1 MWNSSVAGS
10 RYISK
15 EVSGVVDEE
24 YSTRV
29 IDGRSLAKKVEEEV
43 KKGVEALK
51 AEKGIT
57 PGLAT
62 ILVGEDPASKMY
74 VRLKHK
80 ACERVG
86 IHAEDHDLPAT
97 ISQEELIAHIQQLNQ
112 RNDIH
117 GILLQLPLPRHLNDK
132 EAMLAIDPR
141 KDADGFHPY
150 NMGNLL
156 IGNEGF
162 VPCTPKGVIRAME
175 EHGVQTQGKHAVV
188 VGHSNVVGKPM
199 AAMLINRNAT
209 VSVCHVFTR
218 NLEQYTLDADILVV
232 GTGVK
237 HLIKADMVKEGV
249 VVFDVGITEENGKV
263 YGDVDFENVIKKASL
278 ITPVPGGVGP
288 MTISILMQHVLM
300 AAKDASE
307 YQ

>member
-1 MWNSSVAGS
+1 MVA
-10 RYISK
+10 
-15 EVSGVVDEE
+15 EE
-24 YSTRV
+24 YSTRI
-29 IDGRSLAKKVEEEV
+29 IDGRALAKKVEEEV
-43 KKGVEALK
+43 KEGVQKLK
-51 AEKGIT
+51 AEKGII

-80 ACERVG
+80 ACERMG
-86 IHAEDHDLPAT
+86 IHGEDHNLPAS
-97 ISQEELIAHIQQLNQ
+97 ISQEELTTHIKQLNL
-112 RNDIH
+112 RDDIH
-117 GILLQLPLPRHLNDK
+117 GILLQLPLPKHLDDK
-132 EAMLAIDPR
+132 EAMLAIDPK

-175 EHGVQTQGKHAVV
+175 EHGVQIQGKHAVI

-209 VSVCHVFTR
+209 VSVCHVFTKD
-218 NLEQYTLDADILVV
+218 LKQYTLDADILVV

-237 HLIKADMVKEGV
+237 HLIKADMVKEDV

-300 AAKDASE
+300 AAKDACE
-307 YQ
+307 T

>member
-1 MWNSSVAGS
+1 MVG
-10 RYISK
+10 
-15 EVSGVVDEE
+15 E
-24 YSTRV
+24 YSSRV
-29 IDGRSLAKKVEEEV
+29 IDGRSLAKKIEEEV
-43 KKGVEALK
+43 KEGVQRLK

-80 ACERVG
+80 ACERTG
-86 IHAEDHDLPAT
+86 IHAEDHNLPAST
-97 ISQEELIAHIQQLNQ
+97 SQEELTTHIKQLNL
-112 RNDIH
+112 RDDIH
-117 GILLQLPLPRHLNDK
+117 GILLQLPLPKHLNEK
-132 EAMLAIDPR
+132 EAMLAIDPK

-175 EHGVQTQGKHAVV
+175 EHGIQIQGKHAVI

-209 VSVCHVFTR
+209 VSVCHVFTQ
-218 NLEQYTLDADILVV
+218 NLKQYTLDADILVV

-263 YGDVDFENVIKKASL
+263 YGDVDFENVIKKALL

-300 AAKDASE
+300 AAKDTCKT
-307 YQ
+307 

>member
-1 MWNSSVAGS
+1 M
-10 RYISK
+10 
-15 EVSGVVDEE
+15 VDEE

-43 KKGVEALK
+43 KKGVETLK
-51 AEKGIT
+51 AERDIT

-80 ACERVG
+80 ACERTG
-86 IHAEDHDLPAT
+86 IHAEDHKLPAS
-97 ISQEELIAHIQQLNQ
+97 ISQEELIAHIQQLNL
-112 RNDIH
+112 RSDIH
-117 GILLQLPLPRHLNDK
+117 GILLQLPLPQHLNDK

-175 EHGVQTQGKHAVV
+175 EHGVQIQGKHAVV

-237 HLIKADMVKEGV
+237 HLIKADMVKEEV

-300 AAKDASE
+300 AAKDAST
-307 YQ
+307 

>member
-15 EVSGVVDEE
+15 ELSAVVDEE

-175 EHGVQTQGKHAVV
+175 EHGVQIQGKHAVV

-209 VSVCHVFTR
+209 VSVCHVFTQ

-249 VVFDVGITEENGKV
+249 GVFDVGITEENGKV

-300 AAKDASE
+300 AAKDAST
-307 YQ
+307 

>member
-1 MWNSSVAGS
+1 MVA
-10 RYISK
+10 
-15 EVSGVVDEE
+15 EE

-29 IDGRSLAKKVEEEV
+29 IDGRALAKKVEEEV
-43 KKGVEALK
+43 KEGVQKLK
-51 AEKGIT
+51 AEKGII

-80 ACERVG
+80 VCERIG
-86 IHAEDHDLPAT
+86 IHGEDHNLPAS
-97 ISQEELIAHIQQLNQ
+97 ISQEELTTHIKQLNL
-112 RNDIH
+112 RDDIH
-117 GILLQLPLPRHLNDK
+117 GILLQLPLPKHLDDK
-132 EAMLAIDPR
+132 EAMLAIDPK

-175 EHGVQTQGKHAVV
+175 EHGVQIQGKHAVI

-218 NLEQYTLDADILVV
+218 DLKQYTLDADILVV

-300 AAKDASE
+300 AAKDACE
-307 YQ
+307 T

>member
-1 MWNSSVAGS
+1 MWNSSAAGS
-10 RYISK
+10 LYISK
-15 EVSGVVDEE
+15 EVKGVVEEE
-24 YSTRV
+24 YSSRV

-51 AEKGIT
+51 AERGIT

-80 ACERVG
+80 ACERTG
-86 IHAEDHDLPAT
+86 IHAEDHNLPAS
-97 ISQEELIAHIQQLNQ
+97 ISQEELIAHIQQLNL
-112 RNDIH
+112 RKDIH

-132 EAMLAIDPR
+132 EAMLAIDPG

-175 EHGVQTQGKHAVV
+175 EHGIQIQGKHAVV

-209 VSVCHVFTR
+209 VSVCHVFTQD
-218 NLEQYTLDADILVV
+218 LKQYTLDADILVV

-237 HLIKADMVKEGV
+237 HLIKAEMVKEGV
-249 VVFDVGITEENGKV
+249 VVFDVGITEEDGKV
-263 YGDVDFENVIKKASL
+263 YGDVDFENVIKKAAL

-300 AAKDASE
+300 AAKGTCKA
-307 YQ
+307 

>member
-1 MWNSSVAGS
+1 MVG
-10 RYISK
+10 
-15 EVSGVVDEE
+15 E
-24 YSTRV
+24 YSSRV
-29 IDGRSLAKKVEEEV
+29 IDGRSLAKKIEEEV
-43 KKGVEALK
+43 KEGVQRLK
-51 AEKGIT
+51 AEKGII

-80 ACERVG
+80 ACERTG
-86 IHAEDHDLPAT
+86 IHAEDHNLPAST
-97 ISQEELIAHIQQLNQ
+97 SQEELTTHIKQLNL
-112 RNDIH
+112 RDDIH
-117 GILLQLPLPRHLNDK
+117 GILLQLPLPKHLNEK
-132 EAMLAIDPR
+132 EAMLAIDPK

-175 EHGVQTQGKHAVV
+175 EHGIQIQGKHAVI

-209 VSVCHVFTR
+209 VSVCHVFTQ
-218 NLEQYTLDADILVV
+218 NLKQYTLDADILVV

-249 VVFDVGITEENGKV
+249 VVFDVGITEEDGKV
-263 YGDVDFENVIKKASL
+263 YGDVDFENVIKKALL

-300 AAKDASE
+300 AAKDACE
-307 YQ
+307 T

>member
-1 MWNSSVAGS
+1 M
-10 RYISK
+10 
-15 EVSGVVDEE
+15 VDEE

-43 KKGVEALK
+43 KKGVETLK
-51 AEKGIT
+51 AERDIT

-80 ACERVG
+80 ACERTG
-86 IHAEDHDLPAT
+86 IHAEDHNLPAS
-97 ISQEELIAHIQQLNQ
+97 ISQEELIAHIQQLNL
-112 RNDIH
+112 RSDIH
-117 GILLQLPLPRHLNDK
+117 GILLQLPLPQHLNDK

-175 EHGVQTQGKHAVV
+175 EHGVQIQGKHAVV

-237 HLIKADMVKEGV
+237 HLIKADMVKEEV

-300 AAKDASE
+300 AAKDAST
-307 YQ
+307 